1 MPELNLLAARMS
13 YAASV
18 IRNIGY
24 GVYLLLTLICL
35 KYQMQRRQRNS
46 QHWLTLA
53 FTLTMLVINTASFIV
68 MTMFTGVIFVEHGK
82 TDLDFRK
89 SLYRTN
95 VVWGGRLGVI
105 IVPVMMY
112 IATLGL
118 GGAFVVLSS
127 QPGITLNGTSMTC
140 WATAFY
146 SLSISL
152 TMLSTLLIATKLLLH
167 QRRNRALLDPH
178 DNRYSAIVAIFV
190 ESAAL
195 YTIFGIMFIICFSKD
210 TPLQYPASSLFNIAT
225 GIAPNLIVLRMAL
238 GVAYTND
245 STLDTTMSIRFRSK
259 QGYRPRRSLTIN
271 FQNTHPLSS
280 LPSRLSLELEPKKL
294 NGP

>member
-1 MPELNLLAARMS
+1 MFDGSTSAEMPPNITVICGRYVVSAVRNRTVMLESNLVAARMG

-18 IRNIGY
+18 IRSMGY
-24 GVYLLLTLICL
+24 GVYLVLTLICL
-35 KYQMQRRQRNS
+35 NYQIQRRQTDS

-53 FTLTMLVINTASFIV
+53 FILMTLVINTIFFIV
-68 MTMFTGVIFVEHGK
+68 MSMFAGVIFVEHGK

-152 TMLSTLLIATKLLLH
+152 TIISTLLIATKLLLH

-178 DNRYSAIVAIFV
+178 DSRYSTIAAIFV

-195 YTIFGIMFIICFSKD
+195 Y
-210 TPLQYPASSLFNIAT
+210 
-225 GIAPNLIVLRMAL
+225 
-238 GVAYTND
+238 
-245 STLDTTMSIRFRSK
+245 SIS
-259 QGYRPRRSLTIN
+259 
-271 FQNTHPLSS
+271 
-280 LPSRLSLELEPKKL
+280 
-294 NGP
+294 